1 MVEFVGDSL
10 ISDYR
15 NMQQNNTTDIASIE
29 ADLAYQVSRGVLSPE
44 VVEAIRNSGLGQD
57 ANMKLALQDF
67 DRDRAEE
74 ADLASGLGNS
84 LGSGPYSTLGS
95 PMNLTGP
102 MQNDADAQAGK
113 GLAFGTGVGPTQ
125 VNLPSP
131 DDDLAMLNQPYF
143 SGSSVI
149 DSPDDD
155 LAMLQRMYPD
165 QTPELNQPY
174 FSGPIATPGIDYN
187 TQNVS
192 VPGNTG
198 PNNINYDMT
207 SFYESPV
214 NYDMTSFYESPNAVA
229 GINTVQ
235 GVNQVEDPSSG
246 RSIIDSVVDVAK
258 LGPTGSALTVALDEQ
273 VPTSGRVGAGL
284 FGLGNTLAGMAMGP
298 VVGLLGLL
306 GGGLNA
312 MGAYHDVGIGDNLT
326 GNQMTLTNNGTL
338 YGLMDA
344 PGGSFYQTGGLSNYN
359 TIANAP
365 ANTMVNTGFGNFG
378 AGLLTQ
384 AGQPGMD
391 VNQAAYVAAMSQAD
405 DFSFGGD
412 DSGGFSEGTSY
423 GDEDSYG

>member
-1 MVEFVGDSL
+1 LGRGL
-10 ISDYR
+10 IVKQR
-15 NMQQNNTTDIASIE
+15 GRRMAEITFR
-29 ADLAYQVSRGVLSPE
+29 DLAHAREILATQTGANFNPSIANAAQTAIMDFQQDISPLSP
-44 VVEAIRNSGLGQD
+44 INSFQNLFGMGKTYTID
-57 ANMKLALQDF
+57 APF
-67 DRDRAEE
+67 DE
-74 ADLASGLGNS
+74 
-84 LGSGPYSTLGS
+84 T
-95 PMNLTGP
+95 
-102 MQNDADAQAGK
+102 
-113 GLAFGTGVGPTQ
+113 V
-125 VNLPSP
+125 
-131 DDDLAMLNQPYF
+131 
-143 SGSSVI
+143 VI
-149 DSPDDD
+149 DSTGERTLPAVSMNSP
-155 LAMLQRMYPD
+155 AMTDNY
-165 QTPELNQPY
+165 TPELDQPY

-207 SFYESPV
+207 SFYESP
-214 NYDMTSFYESPNAVA
+214 NTVA
-229 GINTVQ
+229 GVNTVQ
-235 GVNQVEDPSSG
+235 EVNQVEDPSSG

-258 LGPTGSALTVALDEQ
+258 LGPTGSALTVALDEE

-312 MGAYHDVGIGDNLT
+312 MGAYHDVGVDGNLT

-344 PGGSFYQTGGLSNYN
+344 PGGSFYQTGDLSNYN

-378 AGLLTQ
+378 SGLLTQ

>member
-1 MVEFVGDSL
+1 MVEFVGDRL

-15 NMQQNNTTDIASIE
+15 DMQQNNTTDIANTE
-29 ADLAYQVSRGVLSPE
+29 AELAYQVSRGVLSPE
-44 VVEAIRNSGLGQD
+44 VVQAIRNSALGQD

-67 DRDRAEE
+67 DRDRAEK
-74 ADLASGLGNS
+74 ADLASGVGNS
-84 LGSGPYSTLGS
+84 LGSGPYSRLGS
-95 PMNLTGP
+95 PMDLTGP
-102 MQNDADAQAGK
+102 MQNDADAQAGR
-113 GLAFGTGVGPTQ
+113 GLTFGTGVGPAQ

-131 DDDLAMLNQPYF
+131 VNETNQILNSEDTMFGANPTALQQQ
-143 SGSSVI
+143 I
-149 DSPDDD
+149 DPDTY
-155 LAMLQRMYPD
+155 AR
-165 QTPELNQPY
+165 ELNQPY

-187 TQNVS
+187 IQNVS

-198 PNNINYDMT
+198 PNNIDYDMT

-214 NYDMTSFYESPNAVA
+214 NYDMTSFYESPNTVA
-229 GINTVQ
+229 GVNTVQ
-235 GVNQVEDPSSG
+235 GVNQVENPSSG
-246 RSIIDSVVDVAK
+246 RSILDSVVDVAK
-258 LGPTGSALTVALDEQ
+258 LGPTGSALTVALDEE

-312 MGAYHDVGIGDNLT
+312 MGAYHDVGIGGNLT

-378 AGLLTQ
+378 TGLLTQ

>member
-74 ADLASGLGNS
+74 ADKLSGRANS
-84 LGSGPYSTLGS
+84 LGSGPYSRLGS

-131 DDDLAMLNQPYF
+131 VNETNQILNSEDTMFGANPTALQQQ
-143 SGSSVI
+143 I
-149 DSPDDD
+149 DPDTY
-155 LAMLQRMYPD
+155 AR
-165 QTPELNQPY
+165 ELNQPY

-192 VPGNTG
+192 IPGNTG
-198 PNNINYDMT
+198 PNNIDYDMT

-235 GVNQVEDPSSG
+235 GVEDVQKNNST
-246 RSIIDSVVDVAK
+246 SIIDSIVDSVMSIGK
-258 LGPTGSALTVALDEQ
+258 S
-273 VPTSGRVGAGL
+273 
-284 FGLGNTLAGMAMGP
+284 GP
-298 VVGLLGLL
+298 VGTAYSMINNPSFPNQAIPGALAMAGGFSTIPGGGILGLL
-306 GGGLNA
+306 GGALNA
-312 MGAYHDVGIGDNLT
+312 MGAYHDFGSDPNVG
-326 GNQMTLTNNGTL
+326 QVSYQNGLLSAPTS
-338 YGLMDA
+338 A
-344 PGGSFYQTGGLSNYN
+344 PGGYIYQDGYLSNLNSLNSMNPNTAINVGGGNGYATAGDLYQGLAQTG
-359 TIANAP
+359 
-365 ANTMVNTGFGNFG
+365 
-378 AGLLTQ
+378 AGVRGEDYDRQT
-384 AGQPGMD
+384 
-391 VNQAAYVAAMSQAD
+391 
-405 DFSFGGD
+405 SFGGD
-412 DSGGFSEGTSY
+412 GDAGNSAQESYDSWAES
-423 GDEDSYG
+423 DN

>member
-1 MVEFVGDSL
+1 MVEFVGDRL

-15 NMQQNNTTDIASIE
+15 DMQQNNTTDIANTE
-29 ADLAYQVSRGVLSPE
+29 AELAYQVSRGVLSPE

-57 ANMKLALQDF
+57 ANMKLALEDF
-67 DRDRAEE
+67 DRGRAEK
-74 ADLASGLGNS
+74 ADLASGVGNS
-84 LGSGPYSTLGS
+84 LGSGPYSRLGS

-113 GLAFGTGVGPTQ
+113 GLTFGTGVGPAQ

-131 DDDLAMLNQPYF
+131 VNLPNPNDESA
-143 SGSSVI
+143 V
-149 DSPDDD
+149 
-155 LAMLQRMYPD
+155 LQQMYPEER
-165 QTPELNQPY
+165 PEINQPY

-198 PNNINYDMT
+198 PNNIDYDMT

-214 NYDMTSFYESPNAVA
+214 NYDMTSFYESPNTVA
-229 GINTVQ
+229 GVNTVQ
-235 GVNQVEDPSSG
+235 GVNQVENPSSG
-246 RSIIDSVVDVAK
+246 RSILDSVVDVAK
-258 LGPTGSALTVALDEQ
+258 LGPTGSALTVALDEE

-312 MGAYHDVGIGDNLT
+312 MGAYHDVGIGGNLT